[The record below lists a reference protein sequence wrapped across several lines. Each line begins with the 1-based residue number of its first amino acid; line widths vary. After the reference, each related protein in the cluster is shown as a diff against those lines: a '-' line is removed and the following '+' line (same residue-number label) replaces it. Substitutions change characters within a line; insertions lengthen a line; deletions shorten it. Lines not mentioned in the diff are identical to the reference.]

1 MNPLLGI
8 WARSTRWRRFSRA
21 TKITSPSPSSL
32 RSYDDAQI
40 RVAMVQHGSQ
50 SARRQQ
56 SRKVHRPSFIAATP
70 ATINNSAD
78 GKVGAAETL
87 GVPRK
92 STRLCGGMGIAAVAA
107 VVGLVGF
114 PQTEAFLPAG
124 PCLLSGATRALI
136 VGRKAGDCRGRV
148 KGVRMSSEGQRE

>member
-1 MNPLLGI
+1 MAAFLK
-8 WARSTRWRRFSRA
+8 SD
-21 TKITSPSPSSL
+21 KITSPSPSSL

-50 SARRQQ
+50 SAWRQQ
-56 SRKVHRPSFIAATP
+56 SRQLRRPSFIAATP
-70 ATINNSAD
+70 ASAD
-78 GKVGAAETL
+78 GKVGQAETFR
-87 GVPRK
+87 VPRK

-114 PQTEAFLPAG
+114 PQTEAFLTAG